1 MNSQHQKQPQ
11 QLVIV
16 ISEHVTVRQLPSCNY
31 SRARLHWH
39 LDVQWHTGN
48 WNASNGLNNWKCHLM
63 RFTMLFLSFMSDTDE
78 CAQSPEI
85 CQYGTCSNTQ
95 GSFTCLCPEGFQL
108 SASGRRCI
116 GNCVCT
122 CGSEKDG
129 KRSYEIIACVCFYS
143 EKWALVETKQQ
154 PVVSGFS
161 CPFMIAHCVPAGSA
175 AAASTRP
182 RVALNRSLFHF
193 LTCVCV
199 FIQYMCV
206 FWIGW
211 GCAESSAREFPLQT
225 LKWWHH
231 QKRSTEG

>member
-1 MNSQHQKQPQ
+1 
-11 QLVIV
+11 
-16 ISEHVTVRQLPSCNY
+16 
-31 SRARLHWH
+31 
-39 LDVQWHTGN
+39 
-48 WNASNGLNNWKCHLM
+48 M

-161 CPFMIAHCVPAGSA
+161 CSFMIAHCVPAGSA

-199 FIQYMCV
+199 CLYSICV
-206 FWIGW
+206 YFGL
-211 GCAESSAREFPLQT
+211 GGGALSPLLGSSLSKHWSDDITRSVRLKVRGETGGVWWKVSNTGSKLVCGLCVLLRKHWWWWDFQNARIV
-225 LKWWHH
+225 
-231 QKRSTEG
+231 SIAA